1 MVDAGIWSRRRLLE
15 TFVPLGALRRNR
27 DVLPFYSLLLPLEN
41 SGHIGPHKGIF
52 KPLGDGYLINASVG
66 GAPELSVCTRVVN
79 L

>member
-1 MVDAGIWSRRRLLE
+1 M
-15 TFVPLGALRRNR
+15 PLGALRRNR

-66 GAPELSVCTRVVN
+66 GAPELSVWGLNKSCFSNRA
-79 L
+79 LESY